1 MIIVKKSS
9 ILTIPQFV
17 FRISGCCYG
26 YCEQYCYWWV
36 KLSGLSAIDCFN
48 CPITGV
54 QLEPTV

>member
-9 ILTIPQFV
+9 ILTIPQFF
-17 FRISGCCYG
+17 FRISG
-26 YCEQYCYWWV
+26 EQYCYWWV
-36 KLSGLSAIDCFN
+36 KLSGLSAIYCFI